1 MPKGNPGGYKR
12 YGDPRS
18 GLKKAGAKAHKMP
31 GCVPMPPMGRKPAV
45 AGRSAGKKR

>member
-18 GLKKAGAKAHKMP
+18 GLKPAAAKKHKMP
-31 GCVPMPPMGRKPAV
+31 GCIPGPPP
-45 AGRSAGKKR
+45 GRSGRPAGKSARKK